1 MIKKLRVIICINVI
15 ALSSALFA
23 SQEEHDITQHILSPR
38 IAGETNE
45 CSPLYALKHQFH
57 CKLVDACRN
66 YVIVVNR
73 LTTSENRPYLPVA
86 TDDLIITA
94 LRTVALQFQDV
105 RLRHDLLTGF
115 TFKRF
120 DAQKNVDDSLL
131 QNMFNNIQAKLQNI
145 ADSEE
150 ALAING
156 WEICINHSPRKLV
169 QELKNDLETI
179 AALNGEFS
187 ALLQEVIT
195 AIIDPYL
202 NFNN

>member
-1 MIKKLRVIICINVI
+1 MKKLRIISCISI
-15 ALSSALFA
+15 IPLSSALFA
-23 SQEEHDITQHILSPR
+23 SQEEHDITQHIFSPR
-38 IAGETNE
+38 AVCEITDLSTVE
-45 CSPLYALKHQFH
+45 LLKYQFH

-66 YVIVVNR
+66 YVVVVNR
-73 LTTSENRPYLPVA
+73 LTTSENRLAPLPVE
-86 TDDLIITA
+86 TDDLLITA
-94 LRTVALQFQDV
+94 LRTVALQFQDM

-120 DAQKNVDDSLL
+120 DVQKNVEDSLL

-150 ALAING
+150 ALAIHG
-156 WEICINHSPRKLV
+156 WEIFINHSPRTLV

-195 AIIDPYL
+195 KIIDPIL
-202 NFNN
+202 V